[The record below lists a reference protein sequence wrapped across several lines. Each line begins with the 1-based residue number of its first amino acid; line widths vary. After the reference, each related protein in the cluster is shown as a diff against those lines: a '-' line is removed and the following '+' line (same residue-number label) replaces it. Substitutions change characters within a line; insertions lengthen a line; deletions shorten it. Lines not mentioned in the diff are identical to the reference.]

1 MMPGMGGGAP
11 QQQMLVMNP
20 NMKKESGWKAQESNI
35 QAAKAVASIIRSTL
49 GPKAMLKM
57 ILDPMGGIVMTND
70 GNAIL
75 REVDVV
81 HPTAKSMIELCR
93 AQDEEVGDGTTSVMV
108 LCGEMMGV
116 AEPLLKKS
124 LHPTVIV
131 NGYMEALQLVQSI
144 LEEIA
149 IPIDTSKKDVMLDLI
164 QASVGTKFVS
174 RWGTM
179 ISELALAAA
188 RTVMIENP
196 NGKIEV
202 DLKRYARV
210 EKIPGGE
217 LEECEVLQGVM
228 FNKDVTHHKM
238 RRDIKNPR
246 VILIDCPLEYK
257 KNESNTNV
265 EITNE
270 QDWEAMLM
278 QEEEEVQ
285 KLCDDIIKLKPDV
298 VMTEKGVSDLA
309 QHFLL
314 KANIAVIR
322 RIRKTDNN
330 RVAKACGATIVNRT
344 DELTEA
350 DVGTRCGLFK
360 IRKIGD
366 EYFTYCIECEEPK
379 ACTVILRGGTKDVLS
394 EVERNLHDAFAVTRN
409 LLIEPRQLPGGGAC
423 EMEVACRLEEKAK
436 MIDGVG
442 SLPVRAVASAL
453 EVIPRQLAQNAGVEV
468 VRVIT
473 DLRSRHAQ
481 GDMMMGI
488 DGETGKL
495 INVKEA
501 GILDSYAVKQQ
512 VMRASIETAAMLLR
526 IDQIVSGI
534 SHGKAQ
540 KMGAQQEAQKKPDDD
555 EDDEI
560 KPLQQLKR

>member
-1 MMPGMGGGAP
+1 
-11 QQQMLVMNP
+11 MLVMNP

-35 QAAKAVASIIRSTL
+35 TAAKAVASIIRSTL

-131 NGYMEALQLVQSI
+131 HGYMEALQLVQGI
-144 LEEIA
+144 LDEIA
-149 IPIDTSKKDVMLDLI
+149 IPIDTSKKEVMLDLI

-179 ISELALAAA
+179 ISELALVAA
-188 RTVMIENP
+188 RTVMIENGP
-196 NGKIEV
+196 GGKTEV

-238 RRDIKNPR
+238 RKDIKNPR

-257 KNESNTNV
+257 KNESQTNV

-270 QDWEAMLM
+270 ADWEALLM

-285 KLCDDIIKLKPDV
+285 KLCDDIIKWKPDV

-314 KANIAVIR
+314 KAGVAVIR

-344 DELTEA
+344 DEITEA
-350 DVGTRCGLFK
+350 DIGTRCGLFK

-366 EYFTYCIECEEPK
+366 EYFTYLIECEDPK
-379 ACTVILRGGTKDVLS
+379 ACTVLLRGGTKDVLS

-423 EMEVACRLEEKAK
+423 EMEVAVRLEQKAK
-436 MIDGVG
+436 MIDGVA

-473 DLRSRHAQ
+473 DLRSKHAN
-481 GDMMMGI
+481 GETNIGI

-501 GILDSYAVKQQ
+501 AILDSYAVKQQ

-534 SHGKAQ
+534 SHQKAA
-540 KMGAQQEAQKKPDDD
+540 KMGAQQQEAKKPDDD

-560 KPLQQLKR
+560 KPIQQLKR

>member
-1 MMPGMGGGAP
+1 MAGGPGGG
-11 QQQMLVMNP
+11 QQMLVMNP

-131 NGYMEALQLVQSI
+131 HGYMEALQLVQGI
-144 LEEIA
+144 LDEIA
-149 IPIDTSKKDVMLDLI
+149 IPIDTSKKEVMLDLI

-179 ISELALAAA
+179 ISELALVAA
-188 RTVMIENP
+188 RTVMIENGP
-196 NGKIEV
+196 GGKTEV

-238 RRDIKNPR
+238 RKDIKNPR

-257 KNESNTNV
+257 KNESQTNV

-270 QDWEAMLM
+270 ADWEALLM

-285 KLCDDIIKLKPDV
+285 KLCDDIIKWKPDV

-314 KANIAVIR
+314 KAGVAVIR

-344 DELTEA
+344 DEITEA
-350 DVGTRCGLFK
+350 DIGTRCGLFK

-366 EYFTYCIECEEPK
+366 EYFTYLIECEDPK
-379 ACTVILRGGTKDVLS
+379 ACTVLLRGGTKDVLS

-423 EMEVACRLEEKAK
+423 EMEVAVRLEQKAK
-436 MIDGVG
+436 MIDGVA

-473 DLRSRHAQ
+473 DLRSKHAN
-481 GDMMMGI
+481 GETNIGI

-501 GILDSYAVKQQ
+501 AILDSYAVKQQ

-534 SHGKAQ
+534 SHQKAA
-540 KMGAQQEAQKKPDDD
+540 KMGAQQQEAKKPDDD

-560 KPLQQLKR
+560 KPIQQLKR

>member
-1 MMPGMGGGAP
+1 MAGGGN
-11 QQQMLVMNP
+11 QMLVMNP

-35 QAAKAVASIIRSTL
+35 TAAKAVASIIRSTL

-131 NGYMEALQLVQSI
+131 HGYMEALQLVQGI
-144 LEEIA
+144 LDEIA
-149 IPIDTSKKDVMLDLI
+149 IPIDTSKKEVMLDLI

-179 ISELALAAA
+179 ISELALVAA
-188 RTVMIENP
+188 RTVMIENGP
-196 NGKIEV
+196 GGKTEV

-238 RRDIKNPR
+238 RKDIKNPR

-257 KNESNTNV
+257 KNESQTNV

-270 QDWEAMLM
+270 ADWEALLM

-285 KLCDDIIKLKPDV
+285 KLCDDIIKWKPDV

-314 KANIAVIR
+314 KAGVAVIR

-344 DELTEA
+344 DEITEA
-350 DVGTRCGLFK
+350 DIGTRCGLFK

-366 EYFTYCIECEEPK
+366 EYFTYLIECEDPK
-379 ACTVILRGGTKDVLS
+379 ACTVLLRGGTKDVLS

-423 EMEVACRLEEKAK
+423 EMEVAVRLEQKAK
-436 MIDGVG
+436 MIDGVA

-453 EVIPRQLAQNAGVEV
+453 EVIPRQLAQNAGVEF

-473 DLRSRHAQ
+473 DLRSKHAN
-481 GDMMMGI
+481 GETNIGI

-501 GILDSYAVKQQ
+501 AILDSYAVKQQ

-534 SHGKAQ
+534 SHQKAA
-540 KMGAQQEAQKKPDDD
+540 KMGAQQQEAKKPDDD

-560 KPLQQLKR
+560 KPIQQLKR

>member
-1 MMPGMGGGAP
+1 
-11 QQQMLVMNP
+11 
-20 NMKKESGWKAQESNI
+20 
-35 QAAKAVASIIRSTL
+35 
-49 GPKAMLKM
+49 
-57 ILDPMGGIVMTND
+57 
-70 GNAIL
+70 
-75 REVDVV
+75 
-81 HPTAKSMIELCR
+81 MIELCR

-116 AEPLLKKS
+116 AEPL
-124 LHPTVIV
+124 
-131 NGYMEALQLVQSI
+131 QLVQGI

-149 IPIDTSKKDVMLDLI
+149 IPIDTSNKDVMLELI

-179 ISELALAAA
+179 ISELALTAA
-188 RTVMIENP
+188 RYVMIELP
-196 NGKIEV
+196 NGKVEV

-257 KNESNTNV
+257 KNESSTNV

-270 QDWEAMLM
+270 SDWEAMLM

-285 KLCDDIIKLKPDV
+285 KLCDDIIKFKPDV

-344 DELTEA
+344 DEISES
-350 DVGTRCGLFK
+350 DIGTRCGLFK

-366 EYFTYCIECEEPK
+366 EYFTYLIECEDPK

-394 EVERNLHDAFAVTRN
+394 EVERNLQDAFAVTRN

-423 EMEVACRLEEKAK
+423 EMEVAHRLEEKAK
-436 MIDGVG
+436 MI
-442 SLPVRAVASAL
+442 
-453 EVIPRQLAQNAGVEV
+453 
-468 VRVIT
+468 
-473 DLRSRHAQ
+473 
-481 GDMMMGI
+481 
-488 DGETGKL
+488 
-495 INVKEA
+495 
-501 GILDSYAVKQQ
+501 
-512 VMRASIETAAMLLR
+512 
-526 IDQIVSGI
+526 
-534 SHGKAQ
+534 
-540 KMGAQQEAQKKPDDD
+540 
-555 EDDEI
+555 
-560 KPLQQLKR
+560 

>member
-1 MMPGMGGGAP
+1 MVPPGPGGPGGG

-35 QAAKAVASIIRSTL
+35 TAAKAVASIIRSTL

-81 HPTAKSMIELCR
+81 HPTAN
-93 AQDEEVGDGTTSVMV
+93 
-108 LCGEMMGV
+108 
-116 AEPLLKKS
+116 
-124 LHPTVIV
+124 V
-131 NGYMEALQLVQSI
+131 NGYMEALQLVQGI
-144 LEEIA
+144 LDEIA

-188 RTVMIENP
+188 RTVMIEQP
-196 NGKIEV
+196 SGKIEV

-238 RRDIKNPR
+238 RKDIKNPR

-285 KLCDDIIKLKPDV
+285 KLCDDLIKHKPDLV
-298 VMTEKGVSDLA
+298 ITEKGVSDLA

-314 KANIAVIR
+314 KAGIAVIH

-330 RVAKACGATIVNRT
+330 RVAKACGATIANRT
-344 DELTEA
+344 DELTEE
-350 DVGTRCGLFK
+350 DVGT
-360 IRKIGD
+360 
-366 EYFTYCIECEEPK
+366 P
-379 ACTVILRGGTKDVLS
+379 
-394 EVERNLHDAFAVTRN
+394 
-409 LLIEPRQLPGGGAC
+409 
-423 EMEVACRLEEKAK
+423 
-436 MIDGVG
+436 
-442 SLPVRAVASAL
+442 
-453 EVIPRQLAQNAGVEV
+453 
-468 VRVIT
+468 
-473 DLRSRHAQ
+473 
-481 GDMMMGI
+481 
-488 DGETGKL
+488 
-495 INVKEA
+495 
-501 GILDSYAVKQQ
+501 
-512 VMRASIETAAMLLR
+512 
-526 IDQIVSGI
+526 
-534 SHGKAQ
+534 
-540 KMGAQQEAQKKPDDD
+540 
-555 EDDEI
+555 
-560 KPLQQLKR
+560 

>member
-1 MMPGMGGGAP
+1 
-11 QQQMLVMNP
+11 
-20 NMKKESGWKAQESNI
+20 
-35 QAAKAVASIIRSTL
+35 
-49 GPKAMLKM
+49 
-57 ILDPMGGIVMTND
+57 
-70 GNAIL
+70 
-75 REVDVV
+75 
-81 HPTAKSMIELCR
+81 MIELCR

-131 NGYMEALQLVQSI
+131 HGYMEALQLVQGI
-144 LEEIA
+144 LDEIA
-149 IPIDTSKKDVMLDLI
+149 IPIDTSKKEVMLDLI

-179 ISELALAAA
+179 ISELALVAA
-188 RTVMIENP
+188 RTVMIENGP
-196 NGKIEV
+196 GGKTEV

-238 RRDIKNPR
+238 RKDIKNPR

-257 KNESNTNV
+257 KNESQTNV

-270 QDWEAMLM
+270 ADWEALLM

-285 KLCDDIIKLKPDV
+285 KLCDDIIKWKPDV

-314 KANIAVIR
+314 KAGVAVIR

-344 DELTEA
+344 DEITEA
-350 DVGTRCGLFK
+350 DIGTRCGLFK

-366 EYFTYCIECEEPK
+366 EYFTYLIECEDPK
-379 ACTVILRGGTKDVLS
+379 ACTVLLRGGTKDVLS

-423 EMEVACRLEEKAK
+423 EMEVAVRLEQKAK
-436 MIDGVG
+436 MIDGVA

-473 DLRSRHAQ
+473 DLRSKHAN
-481 GDMMMGI
+481 GETNIGI

-501 GILDSYAVKQQ
+501 AILDSYAVKQQ

-534 SHGKAQ
+534 SHQKAA
-540 KMGAQQEAQKKPDDD
+540 KMGAQQQEAKKPDDD

-560 KPLQQLKR
+560 KPIQQLKR

>member
-1 MMPGMGGGAP
+1 
-11 QQQMLVMNP
+11 MLVMNP

-35 QAAKAVASIIRSTL
+35 TAAKAVASIIRSTL

-131 NGYMEALQLVQSI
+131 NGYMEALQLVQGI
-144 LEEIA
+144 LDEIA
-149 IPIDTSKKDVMLDLI
+149 IPIDTSKKEVMLDLI

-179 ISELALAAA
+179 ISELALVAA
-188 RTVMIENP
+188 RTVMIENGP
-196 NGKIEV
+196 GGKTEV

-238 RRDIKNPR
+238 RKDIKNPR

-257 KNESNTNV
+257 KNESQTNV

-270 QDWEAMLM
+270 ADWEALLM

-285 KLCDDIIKLKPDV
+285 KLCDDIIKWKPDV

-314 KANIAVIR
+314 KAGVAVIR

-344 DELTEA
+344 DEITEA
-350 DVGTRCGLFK
+350 DIGTRCGLFK

-366 EYFTYCIECEEPK
+366 EYFTYLIECEDPK
-379 ACTVILRGGTKDVLS
+379 ACTVLLRGGTKDVLS

-423 EMEVACRLEEKAK
+423 EMEVAVRLEQKAK
-436 MIDGVG
+436 MIDGVA

-473 DLRSRHAQ
+473 DLRSKHAN
-481 GDMMMGI
+481 GETNIGI

-501 GILDSYAVKQQ
+501 AILDSYAVKQQ

-534 SHGKAQ
+534 SHQKAA
-540 KMGAQQEAQKKPDDD
+540 KMGAQQQEAKKPDDD

-560 KPLQQLKR
+560 KPIQQLKR